1 MDANLTGNLIDLFAV
16 MMLLLSMLAMATTRF
31 NQLVSAFALQSL
43 ALSALAFIMALSTG
57 HLELYVVSAITF
69 AVKVVIIPWFIMHTG
84 ERMKIGRESDSS
96 IGVPGSLLI
105 SAGLITAA
113 YFIAEPMIVDV
124 DVMTRDCL
132 AISTAIL
139 FIGLFMM
146 VIHRKAMT
154 QAIGLLTI
162 ENGLFLGVL
171 SISYGM
177 PMIVE
182 LGIFFDV
189 LMASVI
195 IGVFALRI
203 SMMFDSSDTYLLRR
217 LKD

>member
-1 MDANLTGNLIDLFAV
+1 
-16 MMLLLSMLAMATTRF
+16 
-31 NQLVSAFALQSL
+31 
-43 ALSALAFIMALSTG
+43 LSALAFIMALSTG